1 MQKLM
6 KKLLILLVL
15 SLPLITISCVT
26 KPKKNKD
33 ILLPPKPERQEIK
46 EPESMK
52 DYAEIIIYYEYL
64 VREWEAWG
72 DTVSDL
78 IEQ

>member
-1 MQKLM
+1 M
-6 KKLLILLVL
+6 
-15 SLPLITISCVT
+15 TGCVT
-26 KPKKNKD
+26 KSKPNKN
-33 ILLPPKPERQEIK
+33 IILPPKPQRQEIK
-46 EPESMK
+46 IPETVK